1 MLERYRTASYF
12 AGPGAGYSNYEAQ
25 EATLRRTFRSFLR
38 ELDRRGSLHGRLLE
52 VGCAYG
58 YFLEEARRYFSVR
71 VGTDFSPEALA
82 KAAPA
87 ADRVVL
93 GGLADLRPGELFEF
107 AAVIHVI
114 EHIYEPVRFLE
125 ELRLRLVPGGRVLVA
140 TPDFGSLWRHLL
152 GRRWPFFKV
161 PEHVAFFD
169 RATLPALLR
178 RAGFEAPVPLAYPS
192 LFPLGLVAE
201 KVGLRLGGSAARLA
215 GLDPRDLDRVQRPQ
229 PGRPASLTTAAP
241 PFARRASAGRGR
253 RGACR
258 GCRAAGGRA
267 RPGSPPSAHP
277 PRRPAGRASAPARAA
292 RRRRRSARSSARRTA
307 RAPGRR
313 AAA

>member
-201 KVGLRLGGSAARLA
+201 KVGLRLGGALHGWPVWIPATSIAFSARNP
-215 GLDPRDLDRVQRPQ
+215 D
-229 PGRPASLTTAAP
+229 
-241 PFARRASAGRGR
+241 
-253 RGACR
+253 
-258 GCRAAGGRA
+258 A
-267 RPGSPPSAHP
+267 RPL
-277 PRRPAGRASAPARAA
+277 
-292 RRRRRSARSSARRTA
+292 
-307 RAPGRR
+307 
-313 AAA
+313 